1 MRNQRGS
8 DPRAVVTSWSRGI
21 IGNMGREAGDRED
34 RSGNSSVLRVV
45 AGDIGLIVVVVSA
58 VVVVVAVVVG
68 TNPRGPRDA
77 LRRVTSRN

>member
-21 IGNMGREAGDRED
+21 IGNMREAGDRED

>member
-8 DPRAVVTSWSRGI
+8 DPRAVVTSPSRGI
-21 IGNMGREAGDRED
+21 MGSMREAGDRED

-45 AGDIGLIVVVVSA
+45 TGEIGLIVVAVVNA
-58 VVVVVAVVVG
+58 VVVVAVVVG

>member
-8 DPRAVVTSWSRGI
+8 DPRAVLTSPSRGI
-21 IGNMGREAGDRED
+21 MGSMREAGDRED

-45 AGDIGLIVVVVSA
+45 AGDIELIVVVVSA
-58 VVVVVAVVVG
+58 VVVVAVVVG

>member
-21 IGNMGREAGDRED
+21 IGNMREAGDRED

-58 VVVVVAVVVG
+58 VVVVAVVVG

>member
-8 DPRAVVTSWSRGI
+8 DPRAVVTSPSRGI
-21 IGNMGREAGDRED
+21 MGSMREAGDRED

-45 AGDIGLIVVVVSA
+45 AGDIGLIVN
-58 VVVVVAVVVG
+58 VVVVADVVG